1 MLCASGDNPC
11 TLQRR
16 RSRVIIAA
24 GSIDCAAAGLCSRGR
39 GTGGRER
46 RAGGFPGDGGEA
58 PRRAAMPGYETTI
71 MMSTATSRK
80 RTVDLLK
87 RVVEHVLDKK
97 GVVTSINSLGT
108 RALAYDIKK
117 HKQTHSTANYAI
129 LNTYASPGTL
139 KEAHK
144 LLQHDAD
151 VIRFMTIRLSR

>member
-1 MLCASGDNPC
+1 MC
-11 TLQRR
+11 QRR
-16 RSRVIIAA
+16 QPVHASTAAEPSHHRRWLDRFVPLRGCAA
-24 GSIDCAAAGLCSRGR
+24 GGGGQAG
-39 GTGGRER
+39 ER

-58 PRRAAMPGYETTI
+58 PRWAAMPGYETTI